1 MDMNKRHAG
10 VFLGSL
16 LAAAVLSG
24 VAAAGNPHGAAPGQT
39 KHSSTASASVSGKAT
54 ARGHAKHSS
63 TATASAS
70 ASGKATAHGRAKHQS
85 SVTTS
90 TSAAGNATGVKSSST
105 TRFNMSAPAS
115 SSSTKLYGNGRTAGQ
130 IAMQNGA
137 GASAMLFGPGNSQP
151 HKAGLC
157 VTNGKLHLIDVH
169 ALKAH
174 SAASCAAVSSTLG
187 SAVGSAVGSAL
198 GSVTGSV
205 TGSVHGKSVGVKAA
219 AHGKVKA
226 SNRSG
231 VLGASHSLG
240 SVSGQAKAAHAVLRA
255 ASFTG

>member
-1 MDMNKRHAG
+1 MNTNKRHAM

-24 VAAAGNPHGAAPGQT
+24 VAAAGNPHGTAPGQA
-39 KHSSTASASVSGKAT
+39 KGQSSSGTTSASASAKAT
-54 ARGHAKHSS
+54 ARGRAKHS
-63 TATASAS
+63 
-70 ASGKATAHGRAKHQS
+70 S

-90 TSAAGNATGVKSSST
+90 TSASGNATGVKSSST
-105 TRFNMSAPAS
+105 TGFNTFAAAGSSA
-115 SSSTKLYGNGRTAGQ
+115 TKVYGNGRTAGQ
-130 IAMQNGA
+130 IAEQNGA

-151 HKAGLC
+151 HKAALC

-174 SAASCAAVSSTLG
+174 GAASCAAVSVTSSSSSLSSVLG
-187 SAVGSAVGSAL
+187 SAVGSVL

-205 TGSVHGKSVGVKAA
+205 QGKSVGVKAA
-219 AHGKVKA
+219 AQGKLRA

-231 VLGASHSLG
+231 VLGASHSLRS
-240 SVSGQAKAAHAVLRA
+240 SVSGQAKSAHAVLST